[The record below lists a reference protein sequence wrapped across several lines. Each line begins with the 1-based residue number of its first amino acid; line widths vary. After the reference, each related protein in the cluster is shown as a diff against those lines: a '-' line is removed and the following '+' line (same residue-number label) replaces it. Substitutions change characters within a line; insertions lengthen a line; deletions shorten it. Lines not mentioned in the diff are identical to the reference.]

1 MSTDQEAEGDEMPS
15 YTTCV
20 LPGDYE
26 DPPLPKAGTAPAT
39 LAGLFTSLS
48 VLEDTCDYM
57 LHGKLVCLGGDRCA
71 IGHVAGFE
79 TVDDKSFPDTIDN
92 DFSINLLLSGWG
104 LESFTYQG
112 KKEGYELVANSTRPG
127 SQGYLIKEQPGM
139 PLPREHDADSWHLK
153 DDKGNPI
160 LHSER
165 YAGTFVKYPDKHY
178 ISYNPPEW
186 LRGAPFEV
194 PVLHCEIE
202 GERAHLVCSVLDQLS
217 HPLPG
222 MREFCKANWFTRA
235 LCKIAQWLLTPAI
248 APALVTAWAAGAN
261 DNRDYMGA
269 GSLAKGDL
277 VAISGRWVY
286 DAGHDG
292 QNELHPVK
300 TVQKVPADSAE
311 EADDLE
317 RWCQRVGEA
326 PPGDTGTHADPLTVE
341 QETVATEQR
350 QPWSRWVFHPDVDAC
365 RRPET
370 PKKPDIR

>member
-1 MSTDQEAEGDEMPS
+1 
-15 YTTCV
+15 
-20 LPGDYE
+20 
-26 DPPLPKAGTAPAT
+26 
-39 LAGLFTSLS
+39 
-48 VLEDTCDYM
+48 M
-57 LHGKLVCLGGDRCA
+57 LHGKLVCLDRDRCA

-104 LESFTYQG
+104 LESFTYQS
-112 KKEGYELVANSTRPG
+112 KKEGYELVANSASPG
-127 SQGYLIKEQPGM
+127 SQGYLIKEQAGM
-139 PLPREHDADSWHLK
+139 PLPRESDADSWHLK

-165 YAGTFVKYPDKHY
+165 YAGTFVKFPDKHY

-186 LRGAPFEV
+186 LRGAPYEV

-222 MREFCKANWFTRA
+222 MREFCEANWFTRA
-235 LCKIAQWLLTPAI
+235 LCKIAQWFLTPAI
-248 APALVTAWAAGAN
+248 APALVTAWAAGSN

-300 TVQKVPADSAE
+300 TVQKVPEDSAE

-317 RWCQRVGEA
+317 RWCRRIGEA
-326 PPGDTGTHADPLTVE
+326 PTGDTGTSADPLTVD

-350 QPWSRWVFHPDVDAC
+350 QPWSRWVLHPDIDGC
-365 RRPET
+365 RRREEP
-370 PKKPDIR
+370 PKPPDIR

>member
-1 MSTDQEAEGDEMPS
+1 MPS

-26 DPPLPKAGTAPAT
+26 DPPLPKAGTAAAT
-39 LAGLFTSLS
+39 LEGLFTSLS

-57 LHGKLVCLGGDRCA
+57 LHGKLVCLDRDRCA

-104 LESFTYQG
+104 LESFTYQS
-112 KKEGYELVANSTRPG
+112 KKEGYELVANSASPG
-127 SQGYLIKEQPGM
+127 SQGYLIKEQAGM
-139 PLPREHDADSWHLK
+139 PLPRESDADSWHLK

-165 YAGTFVKYPDKHY
+165 YAGTFVKFPDKHY

-186 LRGAPFEV
+186 LRGAPYEV

-235 LCKIAQWLLTPAI
+235 LCKIAQWFLTPAI
-248 APALVTAWAAGAN
+248 APALVTAWAAGSN

-300 TVQKVPADSAE
+300 TVQKVPKDSAE

-317 RWCQRVGEA
+317 RWCRRIGEA
-326 PPGDTGTHADPLTVE
+326 PTGDTGTSADPLTVD

-350 QPWSRWVFHPDVDAC
+350 QPWSRWVLHPDIDGC
-365 RRPET
+365 RRREEP
-370 PKKPDIR
+370 PKPPDIR